1 MSINAAIKTMMESD
15 VTATQSDWSAT
26 LTYKGSTTV
35 GTFSPIQ
42 GGNELDADGILTQLG
57 AEFVAVKSLFA
68 VVPPERAVVDIDGTK
83 YAVLSVTDDTAAIS
97 LRLERRED
105 KTSTGGIL

>member
-1 MSINAAIKTMMESD
+1 MMEAD
-15 VTATQSDWSAT
+15 VNATRTDWSAT
-26 LTYKGSTTV
+26 LTYKGNTTS

-42 GGNELDADGILTQLG
+42 GGNDLDADGMLTLAG
-57 AEFVAVKSLFA
+57 GEFVAVKSMFTT
-68 VVPPERAVVDIDGTK
+68 VPPERAVVDIDGTK
-83 YAVLSVTDDTAAIS
+83 YLITSVTDDTAAIS